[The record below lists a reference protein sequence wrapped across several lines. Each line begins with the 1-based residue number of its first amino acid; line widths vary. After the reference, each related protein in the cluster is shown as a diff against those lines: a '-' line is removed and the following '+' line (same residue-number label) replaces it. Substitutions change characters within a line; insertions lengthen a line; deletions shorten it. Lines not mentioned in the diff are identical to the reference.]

1 MRMAQPLVAIL
12 VAGWAISG
20 QAAANLDLTKL
31 AKDLQNPLA
40 DLISVPFQY
49 NWNYNYGPND
59 DTQGILNVEP
69 VIPIHLNSDWNLV
82 TRTIVP
88 FLSQPGFGPD
98 AGRSYGMGDTQLSGF
113 LSPNKNANGF
123 VWGAGAI
130 TQLKTASH
138 DDTGQGRWGL
148 GPTAVALH
156 ISKEWVYGAL
166 INNVF
171 DIGGD
176 SNREKINQLLL
187 QPFVNYNFPTH
198 PGRYLS
204 FSPIITAN
212 WKAKD
217 TSNTWT
223 VPLGL
228 GIGQVLPIGHLP
240 VNLRLACYYNVVR
253 PDNAS
258 NFQVQLQ
265 FVMLFPE

>member
-1 MRMAQPLVAIL
+1 MHSVKYLAAMVL
-12 VAGWAISG
+12 AGWAATA
-20 QAAANLDLTKL
+20 QAAGNLNLTEL

-49 NWNYNYGPND
+49 NLNYNYGPDN
-59 DTQGILNVEP
+59 DTQGILNIQP
-69 VIPIHLNSDWNLV
+69 VIPIHLSSDWNLV

-98 AGRSYGMGDTQLSGF
+98 AGRSYGMGDIQLSGF
-113 LSPNKNANGF
+113 LSPSKAANGW

-171 DIGGD
+171 DMGGD
-176 SNREKINQLLL
+176 SDREEINQMLL

-204 FSPIITAN
+204 FSPVITAN
-212 WKAKD
+212 WKATD
-217 TSNTWT
+217 SSDTWT

-228 GIGQVLPIGHLP
+228 GIGQVLPIGDLP
-240 VNLRLACYYNVVR
+240 VNLRLAYYYNVVT
-253 PDNAS
+253 PDDGPDY
-258 NFQVQLQ
+258 QVQLQ
-265 FVMLFPE
+265 FVLLFPK